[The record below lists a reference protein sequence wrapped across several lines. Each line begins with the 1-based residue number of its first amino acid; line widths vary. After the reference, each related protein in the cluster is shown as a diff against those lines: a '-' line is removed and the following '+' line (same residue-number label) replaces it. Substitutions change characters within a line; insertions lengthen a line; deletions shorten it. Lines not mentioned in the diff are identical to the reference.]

1 MMLFTRCIYSF
12 MPNLQKKNL
21 ERYLDL
27 IGGEAACC
35 TWFSTCL
42 GGTCVTILERG
53 CCACT
58 IDFVTISDL
67 TGGGGALMTTRLFW
81 LAVTGFM
88 RGTLDTAGV
97 VAVTVLSWGT
107 CWGIC
112 WGIG

>member
-1 MMLFTRCIYSF
+1 MHLWFYAQ
-12 MPNLQKKNL
+12 LEKKNL
-21 ERYLDL
+21 EWYLDL
-27 IGGEAACC
+27 IGGEACC
-35 TWFSTCL
+35 TWCTCL

-67 TGGGGALMTTRLFW
+67 TGGGGALMTTRFW
-81 LAVTGFM
+81 LAVTGPVTGVM

-107 CWGIC
+107 GWGTEWGTCWV
-112 WGIG
+112 